1 MRKRSQRLWLI
12 VTAAVLAAGGLGL
25 AAVALQDTVAFA
37 VTPSQVAERSID
49 RPGRS
54 VRVGGLVEEGS
65 IRHVDSD
72 LLFRITD
79 GVAATEVT
87 FNGIPPDLFNEGQ
100 GVVAIGKFDGDGRLM
115 ADKILARH
123 DENYMPKEAYD
134 SLRKAAGDTGDGEYS
149 KGGAE

>member
-12 VTAAVLAAGGLGL
+12 IAAAVLAAGGLGL

-37 VTPSQVAERSID
+37 VTPSQVAERSIA

-54 VRVGGLVEEGS
+54 VRVGGLVEENS
-65 IRHVDSD
+65 IRHSGAD

-79 GVAATEVT
+79 GAAATEVS
-87 FNGIPPDLFNEGQ
+87 FNGIPPDLFEEGQ
-100 GVVAIGKFDGDGRLM
+100 GVVAIGKFDESGHLK

-134 SLRKAAGDTGDGEYS
+134 SLRKAADANPDNNYGDR
-149 KGGAE
+149 AE

>member
-12 VTAAVLAAGGLGL
+12 VVAAVLAAGGLGL

-37 VTPSQVAERSID
+37 VTPSQIAERSID

-54 VRVGGLVEEGS
+54 IRVGGLVEEGS
-65 IRHVDSD
+65 IRHVGSD
-72 LLFRITD
+72 LVFKITD
-79 GVAATEVT
+79 RAHATEVT
-87 FNGIPPDLFNEGQ
+87 YNGIPPDLFQEGQ
-100 GVVAIGKFDGDGRLM
+100 GVVAIGKFDSEGRLK

-134 SLRKAAGDTGDGEYS
+134 SLRQAAETSDGASY
-149 KGGAE
+149 GQDRQ